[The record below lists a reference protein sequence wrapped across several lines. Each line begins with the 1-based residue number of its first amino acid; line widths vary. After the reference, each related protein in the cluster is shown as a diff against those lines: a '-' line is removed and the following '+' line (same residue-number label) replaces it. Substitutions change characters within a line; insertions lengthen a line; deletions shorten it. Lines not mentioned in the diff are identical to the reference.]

1 MAYTASALSFMLN
14 NLKKPVIYRF
24 SIAIGD
30 LRTDAKENLLTSL
43 YYASLYENNEALQE
57 VALYFEYKL
66 LRGNRCLKYSAENFD
81 AFISPNYPILG
92 ESEFT

>member
-1 MAYTASALSFMLN
+1 MP
-14 NLKKPVIYRF
+14 KKICSPVFIMRVYIKIMKRWY
-24 SIAIGD
+24 
-30 LRTDAKENLLTSL
+30 K
-43 YYASLYENNEALQE
+43 E

-92 ESEFT
+92 ESGVHLKVEEAML